1 MFPYPDVMTVLE
13 VPGSIIKEALE
24 HSVSNYPEDKGNWL
38 AVSGLKF
45 TFDASKPVGE
55 RIKPQDIVLLSGES
69 IDLAAK
75 YTMAVNRYIG
85 TGGDGYECFEKPEVK
100 LLIDPEN
107 TAGLIEM
114 LMQFLKKTST
124 IYTVRPATEEKRQ
137 IRLEL
142 FNTSSDNP

>member
-85 TGGDGYECFEKPEVK
+85 TGGDGYECFEKPEV
-100 LLIDPEN
+100 
-107 TAGLIEM
+107 
-114 LMQFLKKTST
+114 
-124 IYTVRPATEEKRQ
+124 
-137 IRLEL
+137 
-142 FNTSSDNP
+142 